1 MENMENIWEQVKT
14 FCLSVYNYVRTHMST
29 EVMIYIGVAVLLLVL
44 VLILSRTL
52 KRRKT
57 ARRLQELEVEVN
69 DIRNNSLQYKYNKAT
84 AFARVNDDIT
94 DRVKNLAPKYEIC
107 QKSIASCENLFD
119 EADDYLSRHK
129 YNRSMKAMDDL
140 ESMLDDTKERIRI
153 VSQSLDHILAK
164 ETEVREKAN
173 ALKERFRNVKNV
185 YQTNRASFYSGA
197 AYVDEQLADIEEQ
210 FNNFEE
216 WMFASEF
223 NKAKDEVDK
232 ISARTDEISG
242 VIAAYPDLYAKV
254 KLQLPQALNEVKMQA
269 EEMEKNRVDI
279 SYLNVDVKMEA
290 IANAMQDALIKLDN
304 GNLKGASNSLDTIT
318 DQILALQEDIAGEKK
333 AFDEIHGDLDANFA
347 IVDDVESELEQ
358 IVTLYASIKDR
369 FGLEDWTKRFEE
381 AKREMIELKT
391 QRDAIRAQLEKNDV
405 LQVDVIHEYRA
416 FAVKTVD
423 FGKQVKEMKRLLVG
437 ASSDENRAKKQV
449 TKLQLILNEVRL
461 NTINKQLP
469 NISDQFTEDLKEGEA
484 KVASVKGI
492 LEHSPLDVDTLNA
505 SLQDSIDFVY
515 KLYNN
520 ANNLVGVAVMVEN
533 AIVFGNR
540 FRSSYP
546 ALDSD
551 LTRAEVCFQNGEYTR
566 ALKIAIQAIE
576 NVHPG
581 IYKKLV
587 SKKDPAVMN
596 QAQ

>member
-1 MENMENIWEQVKT
+1 MENIWEQIKT

-29 EVMIYIGVAVLLLVL
+29 EVMIYIGIAVLLLIL

-119 EADDYLSRHK
+119 AADDYLSRHK
-129 YNRSMKAMDDL
+129 YNKSMKAMDDL

-197 AYVDEQLADIEEQ
+197 AYVEEQLADIEEQ

-254 KLQLPQALNEVKMQA
+254 KLQLPQALNEVKLQA

-290 IANAMQDALIKLDN
+290 IANAMQDAQIKLDN

-347 IVDDVESELEQ
+347 IVDDVESELDQ

>member
-1 MENMENIWEQVKT
+1 MENIWEQIKT

-29 EVMIYIGVAVLLLVL
+29 EVMIYIGIAVLLLIL

-119 EADDYLSRHK
+119 AADDYLSRHK
-129 YNRSMKAMDDL
+129 YNKSMKAMDDL

-232 ISARTDEISG
+232 ISVRTDEISG

-254 KLQLPQALNEVKMQA
+254 KLQLPQALNEVKLQA

-290 IANAMQDALIKLDN
+290 IANAMQDAQIKLDN

-347 IVDDVESELEQ
+347 IVDDVESELDQ

>member
-1 MENMENIWEQVKT
+1 MENIWEQIKT

-44 VLILSRTL
+44 VLILSRAL

-119 EADDYLSRHK
+119 QADDYLSRHK
-129 YNRSMKAMDDL
+129 YNKSMKAMDDL

-153 VSQSLDHILAK
+153 VSQSLDHILAR

-223 NKAKDEVDK
+223 NKAKDEADK

-242 VIAAYPDLYAKV
+242 VIAAYPDLYAKA
-254 KLQLPQALNEVKMQA
+254 KLQLPQALNEVKLQA

-290 IANAMQDALIKLDN
+290 ISNAIQDALIKLDN

-347 IVDDVESELEQ
+347 IVDEVEGELGQ

-381 AKREMIELKT
+381 AKHEMVDLKT

-416 FAVKTVD
+416 FAQKTVN

-437 ASSDENRAKKQV
+437 ASSDESRAKKQV

-469 NISDQFTEDLKEGEA
+469 NISNQFTEDLKEGEA
-484 KVASVKGI
+484 KVAAVKGI
-492 LEHSPLDVDTLNA
+492 LEHSPLDVDSLNT

-520 ANNLVGVAVMVEN
+520 ANNLVGVAVMTEN

>member
-1 MENMENIWEQVKT
+1 MENIWEQIKT

-29 EVMIYIGVAVLLLVL
+29 EVMIYIGIAVLLLIL

-119 EADDYLSRHK
+119 AADDYLSRHK
-129 YNRSMKAMDDL
+129 YNKSMKAMDDL

-254 KLQLPQALNEVKMQA
+254 KLQLPQALNEVKLQA

-290 IANAMQDALIKLDN
+290 IANAMQDAQIKLDN

-347 IVDDVESELEQ
+347 IVDDVESELDQ

-533 AIVFGNR
+533 AIVFGNW

>member
-1 MENMENIWEQVKT
+1 MENIWEQIKT

-29 EVMIYIGVAVLLLVL
+29 EVMIYIGIAVLLLVL
-44 VLILSRTL
+44 VLILSRAL

-119 EADDYLSRHK
+119 QADDYLSRHK
-129 YNRSMKAMDDL
+129 YNKSMKAMDDL

-153 VSQSLDHILAK
+153 VSQSLDHILAR

-223 NKAKDEVDK
+223 NKAKDEADK

-242 VIAAYPDLYAKV
+242 VIAAYPDLYAKA
-254 KLQLPQALNEVKMQA
+254 KLQLPQALNEVKLQA

-290 IANAMQDALIKLDN
+290 ISNAIQDALIKLDN

-347 IVDDVESELEQ
+347 IVDEVEGELGQ

-381 AKREMIELKT
+381 AKHEMVDLKT

-416 FAVKTVD
+416 FAQKTVN

-437 ASSDENRAKKQV
+437 ASSDESRAKKQV

-469 NISDQFTEDLKEGEA
+469 NISNQFTEDLKEGEA
-484 KVASVKGI
+484 KVAAVKGI
-492 LEHSPLDVDTLNA
+492 LEHSPLDVDSLNT

-520 ANNLVGVAVMVEN
+520 ANNLVGVAVMTEN

>member
-1 MENMENIWEQVKT
+1 MENIWEQIKT

-29 EVMIYIGVAVLLLVL
+29 EVMIYIGIAVLLLIL

-119 EADDYLSRHK
+119 AADDYLSRHK
-129 YNRSMKAMDDL
+129 YNKSMKAMDDL

-254 KLQLPQALNEVKMQA
+254 KLQLPQALNEVKLQA

-290 IANAMQDALIKLDN
+290 IANAMQDAQIKLDN

-347 IVDDVESELEQ
+347 IVDDVESELDQ

>member
-1 MENMENIWEQVKT
+1 
-14 FCLSVYNYVRTHMST
+14 MST
-29 EVMIYIGVAVLLLVL
+29 EVMIYIGIAVLLLVL
-44 VLILSRTL
+44 VLILSRAL

-94 DRVKNLAPKYEIC
+94 DRVRNLAPKYEIC

-119 EADDYLSRHK
+119 QADDYLSRHK
-129 YNRSMKAMDDL
+129 YNKSMKAMDDL

-153 VSQSLDHILAK
+153 VSQSLDHILAR

-223 NKAKDEVDK
+223 NKAKDEADK

-242 VIAAYPDLYAKV
+242 VIAAYPDLYAKA
-254 KLQLPQALNEVKMQA
+254 KLQLPQALNEVKLQA
-269 EEMEKNRVDI
+269 EEMEKSRVDI

-290 IANAMQDALIKLDN
+290 ISNAIQDALIKLDN

-347 IVDDVESELEQ
+347 IVDEVEGELGQ

-381 AKREMIELKT
+381 AKHEMVDLKT

-416 FAVKTVD
+416 FAQKTVN

-437 ASSDENRAKKQV
+437 ASSDESRAKKQV

-469 NISDQFTEDLKEGEA
+469 NISNQFTEDLKEGEA
-484 KVASVKGI
+484 KVAAVKGI
-492 LEHSPLDVDTLNA
+492 LEHSPLDVDSLNT

-520 ANNLVGVAVMVEN
+520 ANNLVGVAVMTEN

>member
-1 MENMENIWEQVKT
+1 MENIWEQIKT

-29 EVMIYIGVAVLLLVL
+29 EVMIYIGIAVLLLIL

-119 EADDYLSRHK
+119 AADDYLSRHK
-129 YNRSMKAMDDL
+129 YNKSMKAMDDL

-185 YQTNRASFYSGA
+185 YQTNRANFYSGA

-279 SYLNVDVKMEA
+279 SYLNADVKMEA
-290 IANAMQDALIKLDN
+290 ITNAMQDALIKLDN

-347 IVDDVESELEQ
+347 IVDDVESELDQ

-391 QRDAIRAQLEKNDV
+391 QRDGIRAQLEKNDV

-416 FAVKTVD
+416 FAAKTVD
-423 FGKQVKEMKRLLVG
+423 FGRQVKEMKRLLVG

-551 LTRAEVCFQNGEYTR
+551 LTRAEICFQNGEYTR

>member
-1 MENMENIWEQVKT
+1 MENIWEQIKT

-29 EVMIYIGVAVLLLVL
+29 EVMIYIGIAVLLLIL

-119 EADDYLSRHK
+119 AADDYLSRHK
-129 YNRSMKAMDDL
+129 YNKSMKAMDDL

-185 YQTNRASFYSGA
+185 YQTNRANFYSGA

-279 SYLNVDVKMEA
+279 SYLNADVKMEA
-290 IANAMQDALIKLDN
+290 ITNAMQDALIKLDN

-347 IVDDVESELEQ
+347 IVDDVESELDQ

-391 QRDAIRAQLEKNDV
+391 QRDGIRAQLEKNDV

-416 FAVKTVD
+416 FAAKTVD
-423 FGKQVKEMKRLLVG
+423 FGRQVKEMKRLLVG

>member
-1 MENMENIWEQVKT
+1 MENIWEQIKT

-29 EVMIYIGVAVLLLVL
+29 EVMIYIGIAVLLLVL
-44 VLILSRTL
+44 VLILSRAL

-94 DRVKNLAPKYEIC
+94 DRVRNLAPKYEIC

-119 EADDYLSRHK
+119 QADDYLSRHK
-129 YNRSMKAMDDL
+129 YNKSMKAMDDL

-153 VSQSLDHILAK
+153 VSQSLDHILAR

-223 NKAKDEVDK
+223 NKAKDEADK

-242 VIAAYPDLYAKV
+242 VIAAYPDLYAKA
-254 KLQLPQALNEVKMQA
+254 KLQLPQALNEVKLQA

-290 IANAMQDALIKLDN
+290 ISNAIQDALIKLDN

-347 IVDDVESELEQ
+347 IVDEVEEELGQ

-381 AKREMIELKT
+381 AKHEMVDLKT

-416 FAVKTVD
+416 FAQKTVN

-437 ASSDENRAKKQV
+437 ASSDESRAKKQV

-469 NISDQFTEDLKEGEA
+469 NISNQFTEDLKEGEA
-484 KVASVKGI
+484 KVAAVKGI
-492 LEHSPLDVDTLNA
+492 LEHSPLDVDSLNT

-520 ANNLVGVAVMVEN
+520 ANNLVGVAVMTEN

>member
-1 MENMENIWEQVKT
+1 
-14 FCLSVYNYVRTHMST
+14 MST
-29 EVMIYIGVAVLLLVL
+29 EVMIYIGIAVLLLIL

-119 EADDYLSRHK
+119 AADDYLSRHK
-129 YNRSMKAMDDL
+129 YNKSMKAMDDL

-185 YQTNRASFYSGA
+185 YQTNRANFYSGA

-279 SYLNVDVKMEA
+279 SYLNADVKMEA
-290 IANAMQDALIKLDN
+290 ITNAMQDALIKLDN

-347 IVDDVESELEQ
+347 IVDDVESELDQ

-391 QRDAIRAQLEKNDV
+391 QRDGIRAQLEKNDV

-416 FAVKTVD
+416 FAAKTVD
-423 FGKQVKEMKRLLVG
+423 FGRQVKEMKRLLVG

>member
-1 MENMENIWEQVKT
+1 MENIWEQIKT

-29 EVMIYIGVAVLLLVL
+29 EVMIYIGIAVLLLVL
-44 VLILSRTL
+44 VLILSRAL

-94 DRVKNLAPKYEIC
+94 DRVRNLAPKYEIC

-119 EADDYLSRHK
+119 QADDYLSRHK
-129 YNRSMKAMDDL
+129 YNKSMKAMDDL

-153 VSQSLDHILAK
+153 VSQSLDHILAR

-223 NKAKDEVDK
+223 NKAKDEADK

-242 VIAAYPDLYAKV
+242 VIAAYPDLYAKA
-254 KLQLPQALNEVKMQA
+254 KLQLPQALNEVKLQA
-269 EEMEKNRVDI
+269 EEMEKSRVDI

-290 IANAMQDALIKLDN
+290 ISNAIQDALIKLDN

-347 IVDDVESELEQ
+347 IVDEVEGELGQ

-381 AKREMIELKT
+381 AKHEMVDLKT

-416 FAVKTVD
+416 FAQKTVN

-437 ASSDENRAKKQV
+437 ASSDESRAKKQV

-469 NISDQFTEDLKEGEA
+469 NISNQFTEDLKEGEA
-484 KVASVKGI
+484 KVAAVKGI
-492 LEHSPLDVDTLNA
+492 LEHSPLDVDSLNT

-520 ANNLVGVAVMVEN
+520 ANNLVGVAVMTEN

>member
-1 MENMENIWEQVKT
+1 M
-14 FCLSVYNYVRTHMST
+14 
-29 EVMIYIGVAVLLLVL
+29 
-44 VLILSRTL
+44 
-52 KRRKT
+52 
-57 ARRLQELEVEVN
+57 EVN

-119 EADDYLSRHK
+119 QADDYLSRHK
-129 YNRSMKAMDDL
+129 YNKSMKAMDDL

-153 VSQSLDHILAK
+153 VSQSLDHILAR

-223 NKAKDEVDK
+223 NKAKDEADK

-242 VIAAYPDLYAKV
+242 VIAAYPDLYAKA
-254 KLQLPQALNEVKMQA
+254 KLQLPQALNEVKLQA

-290 IANAMQDALIKLDN
+290 ISNAIQDALIKLDN

-347 IVDDVESELEQ
+347 IVDEVEGELGQ

-381 AKREMIELKT
+381 AKHEMVDLKT

-416 FAVKTVD
+416 FAQKTVN

-437 ASSDENRAKKQV
+437 ASSDESRAKKQV

-469 NISDQFTEDLKEGEA
+469 NISNQFTEDLKEGEA
-484 KVASVKGI
+484 KVAAVKGI
-492 LEHSPLDVDTLNA
+492 LEHSPLDVDSLNT

-520 ANNLVGVAVMVEN
+520 ANNLVGVAVMTEN

>member
-119 EADDYLSRHK
+119 AADDYLSRHK

>member
-1 MENMENIWEQVKT
+1 
-14 FCLSVYNYVRTHMST
+14 MST
-29 EVMIYIGVAVLLLVL
+29 EVMIYIGIAVLLLIL

-119 EADDYLSRHK
+119 AADDYLSRHK
-129 YNRSMKAMDDL
+129 YNKSMKAMDDL

-254 KLQLPQALNEVKMQA
+254 KLQLPQALNEVKLQA

-290 IANAMQDALIKLDN
+290 IANAMQDAQIKLDN

-347 IVDDVESELEQ
+347 IVDDVESELDQ

>member
-1 MENMENIWEQVKT
+1 
-14 FCLSVYNYVRTHMST
+14 
-29 EVMIYIGVAVLLLVL
+29 
-44 VLILSRTL
+44 
-52 KRRKT
+52 
-57 ARRLQELEVEVN
+57 
-69 DIRNNSLQYKYNKAT
+69 
-84 AFARVNDDIT
+84 
-94 DRVKNLAPKYEIC
+94 
-107 QKSIASCENLFD
+107 
-119 EADDYLSRHK
+119 
-129 YNRSMKAMDDL
+129 MKAMDDL